1 MTEALVYLTQR
12 SVVNRLKRQAARVR
26 NPRYALALLLG
37 CAWLGVVLWHRA
49 PAPSSAQPGG
59 PWIELAAALGVLLL
73 VGWAW
78 LGSPDARVLAFSPA
92 EVTFLFPA
100 PITRRGL
107 IHYKLLRTQL
117 VVLVNV
123 VIWTALASGQQPG
136 VSIWLRAASF
146 WLLITTLALHRLA
159 AALVRSSVAEH
170 GRFGLRHRIVS
181 VGLATAALAALGW
194 GLWDVWPGLVAG
206 ASGGATAL
214 REALDRA
221 VNQPGLAAVLWP
233 LRVLVRP
240 LGAASLADWQAA
252 VLPAV
257 GLLVFHYIWV
267 LRSDAAFEEA
277 ATEASLA
284 RARRHAVSGGAGTG
298 LEPSRRAPSPP
309 LFQLSSGGWPA
320 TALLWKN
327 LAAVLRRRRALNAAV
342 GLVLGGG
349 IIAIAS
355 GDADSTLAQLTGG
368 LALTW
373 LGFTVVLGPQWIRN
387 DLRRDLLHADLLRSY
402 PLRGW
407 AIVIMEAS
415 ASTIVLTLLELA
427 LATIAFLAFLQDRT
441 LELTLADRSLLLG
454 AAVLL
459 IPLLNLM
466 AMLLQNAAALLFP
479 GWVRVG
485 GPAAGIEALGQ
496 QLLSTTALWLVLGLA
511 LAAPAAIA
519 AVAFTALER
528 LGPGWAAGLAVAAG
542 LGMFGFQTLALV
554 RWLGRVFERGEISR

>member
-1 MTEALVYLTQR
+1 MTEALVYLTYR

-49 PAPSSAQPGG
+49 PASSSPQPGG
-59 PWIELAAALGVLLL
+59 VWIELAAALGVLLL

-78 LGSPDARVLAFSPA
+78 LGNPDARVLAFSPA

-107 IHYKLLRTQL
+107 IRYKLLRTQL

-123 VIWTALASGQQPG
+123 VIWTALASEQQPG

-146 WLLITTLALHRLA
+146 WVLITTLALHRLA
-159 AALVRSSVAEH
+159 AALVRSSVVEH

-181 VGLATAALAALGW
+181 VGLVSAALAALGW
-194 GLWDVWPGLVAG
+194 GVWDVWPGLVA
-206 ASGGATAL
+206 AARGGSTAL
-214 REALDRA
+214 REALGRA
-221 VNQPGLAAVLWP
+221 LSQPGIAAVLWP
-233 LRVLVRP
+233 LRALARP
-240 LGAASLADWQAA
+240 LSAANLADWQAA

-257 GLLVFHYIWV
+257 GLLILHYIWV

-277 ATEASLA
+277 AAEASLA
-284 RARRHAVSGGAGTG
+284 RARRHLVSSGSGAA
-298 LEPSRRAPSPP
+298 LELSRQALSPP
-309 LFQLSSGGWPA
+309 LFQLSPSGWPA

-327 LAAVLRRRRALNAAV
+327 LAAVLRRRRALNLAV
-342 GLVLGGG
+342 GLALGGV
-349 IIAIAS
+349 IVAIAS
-355 GDADSTLAQLTGG
+355 GDAESTLAQVTGA

-415 ASTIVLTLLELA
+415 ASAIALTVLELA
-427 LATIAFLAFLQDRT
+427 LAAIAYLAFLQDRT
-441 LELTLADRSLLLG
+441 LELTLGDRSLLLG
-454 AAVLL
+454 GAVLL
-459 IPLLNLM
+459 LPPLNLM

-485 GPAAGIEALGQ
+485 GPPAGIEALGQ
-496 QLLSTTALWLVLGLA
+496 QVLSTTALWLVLGLA
-511 LAAPAAIA
+511 LAAPGAIA
-519 AVAFTALER
+519 AVTFAALER
-528 LGPGWAAGLAVAAG
+528 FGLMWAAAPALAAA
-542 LGMFGFQTLALV
+542 LGMFGLEALALV
-554 RWLGRVFERGEISR
+554 RWLGSVFERGESSR